1 MEGGADLPYRYSSIL
16 TRINGRGGADLLY
29 RYSVILT
36 RTETR
41 INGREG
47 GGGGS

>member
-16 TRINGRGGADLLY
+16 TRINGRGADLLY